1 MANAG
6 PRRAASPGAPRAGS
20 TDTRAALIDGAIEA
34 LREVGFAGAS
44 AREIARRA
52 GCNQA
57 LVFYH
62 FGSVTELLLAAL
74 DDISTRRLEAY
85 QQMLDEAG
93 TLTDLIDSARTI
105 FSDDLDSGHVAV
117 LVEMISGAQ
126 AIPGL
131 GEQVA
136 ERLAPWRAFAE
147 TAVRKGIAGSPV
159 AAVVPVK
166 DLAHAVVAGFLGL
179 ELLAGLDGDRAAALA
194 LFDRARM
201 VAALLDLTG
210 VPGATRQVVP
220 AQEMTV
226 DVVTG
231 AFSYSGAAIARELQA
246 AGRRVRTLTGHP
258 ERAPAGSEIDVRP
271 LAFDD
276 RAELTRS
283 LHGRPHALQHVL
295 GAFRARPDRPRRRSR
310 EQPDPVR
317 GGNARRRR
325 ANRARLDHQS
335 FVGFAVSVLSR
346 QGRGRTDP
354 RRGRC
359 RRTQSP
365 GRRSCSAATEC

>member
-147 TAVRKGIAGSPV
+147 TAVHKGIAGSPV
-159 AAVVPVK
+159 AAVLPVK

-210 VPGATRQVVP
+210 VPVP
-220 AQEMTV
+220 PAK
-226 DVVTG
+226 
-231 AFSYSGAAIARELQA
+231 SS
-246 AGRRVRTLTGHP
+246 RRKR
-258 ERAPAGSEIDVRP
+258 
-271 LAFDD
+271 
-276 RAELTRS
+276 
-283 LHGRPHALQHVL
+283 
-295 GAFRARPDRPRRRSR
+295 
-310 EQPDPVR
+310 
-317 GGNARRRR
+317 
-325 ANRARLDHQS
+325 
-335 FVGFAVSVLSR
+335 
-346 QGRGRTDP
+346 
-354 RRGRC
+354 
-359 RRTQSP
+359 
-365 GRRSCSAATEC
+365 

>member
-210 VPGATRQVVP
+210 VPMPP
-220 AQEMTV
+220 AK
-226 DVVTG
+226 
-231 AFSYSGAAIARELQA
+231 SS
-246 AGRRVRTLTGHP
+246 RRKR
-258 ERAPAGSEIDVRP
+258 
-271 LAFDD
+271 
-276 RAELTRS
+276 
-283 LHGRPHALQHVL
+283 
-295 GAFRARPDRPRRRSR
+295 
-310 EQPDPVR
+310 
-317 GGNARRRR
+317 
-325 ANRARLDHQS
+325 
-335 FVGFAVSVLSR
+335 
-346 QGRGRTDP
+346 
-354 RRGRC
+354 
-359 RRTQSP
+359 
-365 GRRSCSAATEC
+365 